1 MSNQPVNTSRPPAS
15 RGTRVNELIVVREAT
30 MHGNEAM
37 LGNITQTLKQWD
49 HLPGVTDV
57 LALGTDPIQQGEAT
71 LQNGKQLQLSVFNAS
86 NNRAVL
92 FEHDGVMYLYAMGPT
107 ATRNTDFDDDPNAF
121 VELLCDVLETYRPI
135 HLNVATL
142 SRLIR
147 SSELPQSP
155 SHSHQSACGRVELRQ
170 RVNAHQQSYRRPFVG
185 RRGDDGCNGALVD

>member
-1 MSNQPVNTSRPPAS
+1 MPNQPVNTSRPPAS
-15 RGTRVNELIVVREAT
+15 RGARLDVLIVVREAT

-57 LALGTDPIQQGEAT
+57 LALGTDPIQKGKAT
-71 LQNGKQLQLSVFNAS
+71 LPNGKQMQLSVFNAT

-92 FEHDGVMYLYAMGPT
+92 FEHEGVMYLYSMGPT
-107 ATRNTDFDDDPNAF
+107 ATSNTGLDDRSNAF
-121 VELLCDVLETYRPI
+121 VELLCDVLETYRPV

-147 SSELPQSP
+147 SSELPSRLHTALKAHVNVLNYGSESMHLN
-155 SHSHQSACGRVELRQ
+155 SHTATLFWD
-170 RVNAHQQSYRRPFVG
+170 AAAMTAA
-185 RRGDDGCNGALVD
+185 RGH